1 MTSPL
6 VTIGPLRQV
15 QPELETL
22 LDAAIDGVVIIDHK
36 GRIRLV
42 SHAAEAMFGY
52 REDELLGHNVS
63 KLMPEPDRSQHDQ
76 YLQRY
81 IAKREARIIGK
92 AREVLAQRRDG
103 SVFPAELAVGCIRNI
118 EPPRFIAFIRD
129 ISERKQ
135 KDAALRRNEA
145 ALHTAQELANIGN
158 YVIHFDAG
166 AVDYASPQMMRM
178 FGWETGNADSPA
190 INHLAVRMVSVVHPA
205 DRPQV
210 LQAFTDLDASG
221 TPIDIEYRTLTSQS
235 GLRYIH
241 HLAQLVRDEQGRPI
255 QHLGT
260 VHDITDRRL
269 ADYEVQQMHS
279 RITHSGRVSILGEM
293 ATGIAHEINQPLT
306 AIATYAK
313 ACLRLLT
320 NEECTPE
327 ELKHALEQISQQAL
341 RAGEVIRR
349 MRSFVKYHDARIE
362 LTESNRLLEE
372 LVQLAQTDAHYHG
385 VRVLLELAPESPRV
399 RADPVQL
406 QQVLLNLVLN
416 AIDAMQDVPEPQR
429 EIVLRTRLDER
440 GDVEFMVADRGSG
453 VSPEIANELFNPF
466 YTTKQAG
473 TGLGLSISLS
483 IIRSHGGKL
492 WHADNPGGGARFFF
506 ALPRA

>member
-1 MTSPL
+1 MSSPL
-6 VTIGPLRQV
+6 VTVGPLRQV

-42 SHAAEAMFGY
+42 SHAAEQMFGY
-52 REDELLGHNVS
+52 SENDLLGHNVS
-63 KLMPEPDRSQHDQ
+63 ELMPEPERSRHDH
-76 YLQRY
+76 YIQRY
-81 IAKREARIIGK
+81 IAKRESHIIGK
-92 AREVLAQRRDG
+92 AREVSAQRRDG
-103 SVFPAELAVGCIRNI
+103 SVFAAELAVGCIRNI

-129 ISERKQ
+129 ISERKRQ
-135 KDAALRRNEA
+135 DEALHRNEA

-158 YVIHFDAG
+158 YVIHYAAG
-166 AVDYASPQMMRM
+166 AADYASPQLLRM
-178 FGWETGNADSPA
+178 FGWDNGEIDPPA
-190 INHLAVRMVSVVHPA
+190 ITHLSVRMVSVVHPA
-205 DRPQV
+205 DRAQV
-210 LQAFTDLDASG
+210 LQAFANLDASG
-221 TPIDIEYRTLTSQS
+221 TPIDIEYRTLTSHS

-241 HLAQLVRDEQGRPI
+241 HLAQLVFDDQQRPI
-255 QHLGT
+255 QHVGT
-260 VHDITDRRL
+260 VHDITERRL

-293 ATGIAHEINQPLT
+293 ATGIAHEVNQPLT

-313 ACLRLLT
+313 ACLRLLG
-320 NEECTPE
+320 NNECTPE
-327 ELKHALEQISQQAL
+327 ELTHALEQIAQQAL

-349 MRSFVKYHDARIE
+349 MRSFVKYHDAKLE

-372 LVQLAQTDAHYHG
+372 LLQLAQTDAHYHG
-385 VRVLLELAPESPRV
+385 VRLLLESAPEAPRV

-406 QQVLLNLVLN
+406 QQVLLNLVRN

-429 EIVLRTRLDER
+429 EIVLRARLDEH

-453 VSPEIANELFNPF
+453 VSAEIADELFNPF
-466 YTTKQAG
+466 YTTKESG

-483 IIRSHGGKL
+483 IVRAHGGKL